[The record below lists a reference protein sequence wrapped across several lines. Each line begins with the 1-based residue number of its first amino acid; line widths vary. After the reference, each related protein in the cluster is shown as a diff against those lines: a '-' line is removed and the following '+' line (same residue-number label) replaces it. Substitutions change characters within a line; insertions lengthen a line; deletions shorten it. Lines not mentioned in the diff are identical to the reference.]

1 MTSTKDRILDAA
13 LTEFGAQGYFRTTMD
28 RLAEKSGVAKGTLY
42 WHFKSKEGLLFAA
55 MDRQYA
61 KLGERVARMLNL
73 ESPSPDVLTTMLD
86 FRRWLDKDLQRFS
99 RLMLSLWTDV
109 SSDLR
114 NKVEKRMRTGI
125 RQFTD
130 MTERLLDS
138 MSDGPCIPGISN
150 RVLATVIIAT
160 GRGVFLQWSMDPDGT
175 DVEGVSR
182 ALQELIVHRIKDAH
196 K

>member
-1 MTSTKDRILDAA
+1 MASTKDRILDAA
-13 LTEFGAQGYFRTTMD
+13 LAEFGEYGYFRTTMD
-28 RLAEKSGVAKGTLY
+28 RLAEKAGVAKGTLY
-42 WHFKSKEGLLFAA
+42 WHFKSKEELLFAA
-55 MDRQYA
+55 IDRQYA
-61 KLGERVARMLNL
+61 KLGEKVAQMLKL

-109 SSDLR
+109 SSELR
-114 NKVEKRMRTGI
+114 NKVEQRMRAGI

-130 MTERLLDS
+130 MTESLLDS

-160 GRGVFLQWSMDPDGT
+160 GRGVFLQWSMDPKGT
-175 DVEGVSR
+175 DVEEVGK
-182 ALQELIVHRIKDAH
+182 ALQELIIHRIKDAR

>member
-1 MTSTKDRILDAA
+1 MVSTKDRILDAA
-13 LTEFGAQGYFRTTMD
+13 LIEFAGEGYFKTTMD
-28 RLAEKSGVAKGTLY
+28 RLAERAGVAKGTLY

-55 MDRQYA
+55 IDRQYA
-61 KLGERVARMLNL
+61 KLGEMAARTLKL
-73 ESPSPDVLTTMLD
+73 ESPTPDVLTTMLD

-99 RLMLSLWTDV
+99 RLMLSLWSDV

-114 NKVEKRMRTGI
+114 IKVEQRMRAGI

-175 DVEGVSR
+175 DVEGVGE
-182 ALQELIVHRIKDAH
+182 ALQELIIHRIKDAQ

>member
-1 MTSTKDRILDAA
+1 MVSTKDRILDAA
-13 LTEFGAQGYFRTTMD
+13 LAEFGREGYFRTTMD

-55 MDRQYA
+55 IDRQYA
-61 KLGERVARMLNL
+61 KLGKRAARMLNL
-73 ESPSPDVLTTMLD
+73 KSPSPDVLTTMLD

-99 RLMLSLWTDV
+99 RLMLSLWADV

-130 MTERLLDS
+130 MTESLLDS
-138 MSDGPCIPGISN
+138 MSGGPCIPGISN

-175 DVEGVSR
+175 DVEGVSM
-182 ALQELIVHRIKDAH
+182 ALQELIVHRIKNAQ